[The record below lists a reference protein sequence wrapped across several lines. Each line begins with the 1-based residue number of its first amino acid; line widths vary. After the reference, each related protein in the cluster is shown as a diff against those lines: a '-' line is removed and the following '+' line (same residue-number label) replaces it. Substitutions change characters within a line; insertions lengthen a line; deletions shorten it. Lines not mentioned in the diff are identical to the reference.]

1 MTCTESV
8 TERAAMR
15 IQWLNALLHL
25 IHYIIVL
32 RTKVNVFSYDKTLP
46 FKSTIVAHDGFC
58 SVRFGLCS
66 VLKQREESVSPWQNM
81 SRKKKE
87 KEKWIPAKVSPFFAE
102 DSCSFMK
109 ITEPPS
115 LCIAAA
121 KDEEVLVLTSKNS
134 EAITLPWKT
143 KTTNMKK
150 KKYINKEVNN
160 SCSKLFSQSVYENA
174 WL

>member
-15 IQWLNALLHL
+15 ILWLNALLHL
-25 IHYIIVL
+25 IHYIIVQ

-81 SRKKKE
+81 SRKKRKR
-87 KEKWIPAKVSPFFAE
+87 KNGYLLRFLLSLPRTPVPSWRSLNRQVSA
-102 DSCSFMK
+102 
-109 ITEPPS
+109 S
-115 LCIAAA
+115 LQQ
-121 KDEEVLVLTSKNS
+121 
-134 EAITLPWKT
+134 KT
-143 KTTNMKK
+143 KRFLCWLRRTARPLPYPEKQKRPTWKK

-160 SCSKLFSQSVYENA
+160 SCSKLFSQSVYENE